1 LKVLVNKTHEL
12 IEKNKKKIDKK
23 AKKEFKKL
31 DDLLEDAEDFIKA
44 TEKEKEVKLIDVVKN
59 VEKKYMHCPSLEE
72 EKLKTY
78 AQVCVKRENIAYEK
92 IIIELQLELLKL
104 QKYIKET

>member
-1 LKVLVNKTHEL
+1 LKVLINKTHEL

-23 AKKEFKKL
+23 SKKEFKNL
-31 DDLLEDAEDFIKA
+31 DDLLDDAEDFIKQK
-44 TEKEKEVKLIDVVKN
+44 KEENEVKLIDVVKN